1 METIVFTILTTLTA
15 FFGMEFMAW
24 MTHKYVMHG
33 FLWKIHEDHHQ
44 PRAGVF
50 EKNDLFFLIYAVP
63 SWLCIMLG
71 VMNQNFPVVGI
82 GAGIALYGLVYFLVH
97 DVLIHRRF
105 KWFDNT
111 QNAYFKAIRKAHK
124 VHHKNQYKEKGVCFG
139 MLVVPKKFFT
149 SNPSNKTPKKSS
161 VRMFDIL
168 A

>member
-1 METIVFTILTTLTA
+1 MTTIVFISMIILA

-24 MTHKYVMHG
+24 FTHKYVMHG
-33 FLWKIHEDHHQ
+33 FLWSVHKDHHQ

-50 EKNDLFFLIYAVP
+50 EKNDLFFLIYAIP

-71 VMNQNFPVVGI
+71 IMNESYVSVGV
-82 GAGIALYGLVYFLVH
+82 GAGIAVYGLVYFLVH

-105 KWFDNT
+105 KWFDKTN
-111 QNAYFKAIRKAHK
+111 NSYFKAIRKAHK
-124 VHHKNQYKEKGVCFG
+124 VHHKNQHKLEGSCFG
-139 MLVVPKKFFT
+139 MLIVPKKFFNGADPT
-149 SNPSNKTPKKSS
+149 LKIRKKA